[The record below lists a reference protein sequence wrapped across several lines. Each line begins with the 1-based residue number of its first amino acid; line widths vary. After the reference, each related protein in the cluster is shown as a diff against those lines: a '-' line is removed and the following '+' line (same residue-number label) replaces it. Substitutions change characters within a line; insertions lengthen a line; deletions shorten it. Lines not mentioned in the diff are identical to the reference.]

1 MKREGNKD
9 PKMPC
14 CCLVV
19 GVDKGAAEG
28 HVRHVAGAGRM
39 RVLSRRV
46 GLGLDA
52 MGAEVDGV
60 GQRRV
65 QL

>member
-1 MKREGNKD
+1 
-9 PKMPC
+9 MPC

-19 GVDKGAAEG
+19 GVDKGGAEG

-52 MGAEVDGV
+52 MGAEVDDV
-60 GQRRV
+60 EQRRV